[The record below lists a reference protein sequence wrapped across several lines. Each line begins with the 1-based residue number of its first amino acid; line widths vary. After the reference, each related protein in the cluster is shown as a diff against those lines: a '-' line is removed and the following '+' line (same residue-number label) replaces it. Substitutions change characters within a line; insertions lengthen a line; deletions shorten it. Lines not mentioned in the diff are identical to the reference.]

1 MRDMAAELPAELVLG
16 DGARYPAIWLRGNC
30 GCAACAAAGNGR
42 KLFGITGLPAD
53 PRIESADLETG
64 STLAVLRRGREP
76 GGAE

>member
-1 MRDMAAELPAELVLG
+1 MGDMAAELPAELVLG

-64 STLAVLRRGREP
+64 STLAVLRRGRKP
-76 GGAE
+76 GGAA